1 MLSSMWMIIIL
12 KIRYMGKISVFT
24 QEDYEVIAR
33 DFADLMEASKKRCT
47 SQEEL
52 DIVQKAFDF
61 ANEAHKGVRRRSGE
75 PYILHPIAV
84 AKIVV
89 TNIGLGYKS
98 IVAAL
103 LHDVVEDTD
112 YTVDDLRSL
121 FGDKVATLVEGL
133 TKIKT
138 VLDNEDKA
146 QQKSMQAENFKRIL
160 LTLNDDVRVV
170 LIKLADRLHNC
181 RTIEFMPEHKR
192 DKILSETMFVFIP
205 LAHRL
210 GLYGVKSEMEDIWLR
225 YKEPEAFHDITAKI
239 NRNVIDKDKQ
249 INEFIAPIDSALKAA
264 GFSYENK
271 KRVKTPYSIWNKMN
285 TKGITFDQIYD
296 LYAVR
301 IIFDPD
307 EASNETERDQCY
319 HIFSIITG
327 LYRYK
332 ADRVRD
338 WVNYPKNN
346 GYEALHCTLM
356 SSTGIWIEV
365 QIRSRRMN
373 EVAEKGIAA
382 HWSYKKD
389 GFAEE
394 NISEMDK
401 WITKVKDI
409 LVNPDV
415 NALELLDLIHNDL
428 IQTDIMV
435 FTPKGEQKSIEKGAT
450 ALDFAYSIHTEI
462 GNRAIA
468 AKVNLRLVPLSYVL
482 KTGDQVEIITA
493 ENETP
498 KREWLQFLKT
508 RKAKAIV
515 TDYFKGERQESIRIG
530 KKMVDE
536 QLNAL
541 GQKPTDKIL
550 NMLLE
555 GYEIFE
561 SRPDELYFRV
571 GAGLIK
577 LYNLSDV
584 LKAQFEKSKKKN
596 SSWTFPWFRKEDKK
610 EENYVISDD
619 GSDQRYVIA
628 SCCNPIPGDSVVGF
642 KASDGTVT
650 VHKKS
655 CSTANNLASKFGD
668 KIVMPVWEKAK
679 EQNLSFL
686 VRLSLQ
692 GFDRIG
698 MINEITRYIS
708 FVLSVNIKKFCL
720 GTEDGVFEGF
730 IDLYVHDMGDLGKLI
745 KKLEKIEGIQ
755 SVIRTDL

>member
-1 MLSSMWMIIIL
+1 
-12 KIRYMGKISVFT
+12 MGKISEFT
-24 QEDYEVIAR
+24 AQDHEVIAR
-33 DFADLMEASKKRCT
+33 DYADLLEAARKRC
-47 SQEEL
+47 SDAKEL
-52 DIVQKAFDF
+52 EIIQKAFDF

-89 TNIGLGYKS
+89 SNIGLGYKS

-210 GLYGVKSEMEDIWLR
+210 GLYSVKSEMEDIWLR
-225 YKEPEAFHDITAKI
+225 FKEPEAFNEISAQI
-239 NRNVIDKDKQ
+239 NRNISDKEDR
-249 INEFIAPIDSALKAA
+249 INDFIAPIEDALNKA
-264 GFSYENK
+264 GFRFEIK
-271 KRVKTPYSIWNKMN
+271 KRVKTPYSIWHKMQ
-285 TKGITFDQIYD
+285 TKGISFDQIYD

-301 IIFDPD
+301 IIFDP
-307 EASNETERDQCY
+307 ENTQKETERDQCY
-319 HIFSIITG
+319 HIFSIITA

-356 SSTGIWIEV
+356 SQSGIWVEV
-365 QIRSRRMN
+365 QIRSKRMN
-373 EVAEKGIAA
+373 EIAEKGIAA
-382 HWSYKKD
+382 HWAYKKD
-389 GFAEE
+389 GFAESNE
-394 NISEMDK
+394 SEMDK
-401 WITKVKDI
+401 WITKVKEI

-415 NALELLDLIHNDL
+415 NALDLLDMIHNDL
-428 IQTDIMV
+428 IKTDILV
-435 FTPKGEQKSIEKGAT
+435 FTPKGEQRSIEKGAT
-450 ALDFAYSIHTEI
+450 ALDLAYAIHTEI
-462 GNRAIA
+462 GNKAIA

-493 ENETP
+493 ENEKP
-498 KREWLQFLKT
+498 KSEWLNFLKT
-508 RKAKAIV
+508 RKAKSIV
-515 TDYFKGERQESIRIG
+515 VDYLKGEKQETIKIG
-530 KKMVDE
+530 RKMVQE
-536 QLNAL
+536 QLEAL
-541 GQKPTDKIL
+541 GYKFGDKTV
-550 NMLLE
+550 NMLMD
-555 GYEIFE
+555 GYEVFE
-561 SRPDELYFRV
+561 SKPDELYFRV
-571 GAGLIK
+571 GIGVIK
-577 LYNLSDV
+577 LNNLPEV
-584 LKAQFEKSKKKN
+584 LKKAHEKAKKK
-596 SSWTFPWFRKEDKK
+596 SSGWSFPWFKNTKEDKK
-610 EENYVISDD
+610 EDYVIDGNDD
-619 GSDQRYVIA
+619 KHKYVIA

-655 CSTANNLASKFGD
+655 CPTANNLASKFGD
-668 KIVMPVWEKAK
+668 KIVMPKWEHAK
-679 EQNLSFL
+679 TQNLSFL
-686 VRLSLQ
+686 VRLSLK

-698 MINEITRYIS
+698 MINDITRYIS

-720 GTEDGVFEGF
+720 GTEDGVFEGY
-730 IDLYVHDMGDLGKLI
+730 IDLYVHDMGDLEKLTR
-745 KKLEKIEGIQ
+745 KLEKIEGIQ